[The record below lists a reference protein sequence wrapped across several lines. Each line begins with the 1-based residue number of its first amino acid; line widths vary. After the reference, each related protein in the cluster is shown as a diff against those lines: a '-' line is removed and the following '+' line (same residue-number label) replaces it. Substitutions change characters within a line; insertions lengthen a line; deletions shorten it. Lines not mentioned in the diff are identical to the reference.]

1 LEHAAQERFEHLSG
15 GPDLPRV
22 ELVEQYAAS
31 AIHLYRIGLADRAP
45 ALRRH
50 ARHGASSI
58 EVALDLD
65 GEAPPLQLG
74 YHPRRPRWRQ
84 TGCRGQIAH
93 PELSVL
99 SLSQDEEDGE
109 LRKREAGAAEIV
121 IEEPR
126 EGAVE
131 AHESAPEPVFILSEI
146 VHEHTLSLASAS
158 KLVDANASEGDITV
172 TKNPRFH
179 IGSHDIARVGYGA
192 MQLTGPGVF
201 GPPSDRDEAIR
212 VLRRAVEL
220 GVDHIDT
227 AQYYGPVVVNEL
239 IRDALSPIPDEIAI
253 VSKVAVRRGSAG
265 EILPYDEPSELRAG
279 IEENLRTIGVSRLA
293 AVNLRMPDPTAQPD
307 PRFDDQLAAMIQAR
321 DDGLIDGIGLSNVS
335 AAYLE
340 RALEITPIVCVQ
352 NSFSL
357 AKRESLDVLTLAAE
371 RGIAFV
377 PYCPLGWPR
386 SDRDRILAHPTVR
399 RIAESHDATT
409 AQVALAWLLEL
420 GPHVLLIPGTR
431 SVSHLEENIGAA
443 DVALDAA
450 DRAELTALRP
460 GTV

>member
-1 LEHAAQERFEHLSG
+1 
-15 GPDLPRV
+15 
-22 ELVEQYAAS
+22 
-31 AIHLYRIGLADRAP
+31 
-45 ALRRH
+45 
-50 ARHGASSI
+50 
-58 EVALDLD
+58 
-65 GEAPPLQLG
+65 
-74 YHPRRPRWRQ
+74 
-84 TGCRGQIAH
+84 
-93 PELSVL
+93 
-99 SLSQDEEDGE
+99 
-109 LRKREAGAAEIV
+109 
-121 IEEPR
+121 
-126 EGAVE
+126 
-131 AHESAPEPVFILSEI
+131 
-146 VHEHTLSLASAS
+146 
-158 KLVDANASEGDITV
+158 V
-172 TKNPRFH
+172 TENPRFH

-239 IRDALSPIPDEIAI
+239 IRDALSPIPDRLAI
-253 VSKVAVRRGSAG
+253 VSKVAVRRGPAG
-265 EILPYDEPSELRAG
+265 EILSYDEPSELRTG
-279 IEENLRTIGVSRLA
+279 IEENLRTIGVSHLA

-321 DDGLIDGIGLSNVS
+321 DDGLIEGIGLSNVS
-335 AAYLE
+335 AAHLE

-357 AKRESLDVLTLAAE
+357 ANRESLDVLTLTAE
-371 RGIAFV
+371 CGIAFV

-409 AQVALAWLLEL
+409 AQVALAWLLDL

-431 SVSHLEENIGAA
+431 SVSHLEENNGAV
-443 DVALDAA
+443 DVALDDA
-450 DRAELTALRP
+450 DRAELTQMRP
-460 GTV
+460 GAV

>member
-31 AIHLYRIGLADRAP
+31 AIHLYRIGLAHRAP

-74 YHPRRPRWRQ
+74 YHSRRPRWRQ

-179 IGSHDIARVGYGA
+179 IGSHDIARVGYGT

-220 GVDHIDT
+220 
-227 AQYYGPVVVNEL
+227 
-239 IRDALSPIPDEIAI
+239 
-253 VSKVAVRRGSAG
+253 
-265 EILPYDEPSELRAG
+265 
-279 IEENLRTIGVSRLA
+279 
-293 AVNLRMPDPTAQPD
+293 RMPDPTAQPD
-307 PRFDDQLAAMIQAR
+307 PRFDDQLATMIQAR
-321 DDGLIDGIGLSNVS
+321 DGGLIDGIGLSNVS
-335 AAYLE
+335 AAHLE

-357 AKRESLDVLTLAAE
+357 ANRESLDVLTLAAE